1 MKKDLRKQVFFY
13 SASKESVGATIGRPL
28 ILHGKISRRK
38 AKDRLFSFGKSEK
51 LRFSAD
57 EQCSPLRFIPATKFF
72 ACKFTWASVDPQ

>member
-13 SASKESVGATIGRPL
+13 SASKEFVGATIGRPL
-28 ILHGKISRRK
+28 ILPGKISRRK

-51 LRFSAD
+51 QRFSAD

-72 ACKFTWASVDPQ
+72 CL